1 MKKFLLLG
9 GVAAMLAACATQ
21 YVAPVGVP
29 TATRT
34 LAADLSQNPG
44 SWVLVQKFDTE
55 SCAPSADG
63 NRLASFSTKA
73 IQGEGDPKSGVTRTV
88 AASKP
93 IIFSFVYQHGAAG
106 FTDYTTCIATQSF
119 VPAAG
124 ARYRADFR
132 TSGDRCAVLVTRED
146 GSDPMAVEALHP
158 IEPACFNTING

>member
-1 MKKFLLLG
+1 MIDWLRRG
-9 GVAAMLAACATQ
+9 DHAHTALAAS
-21 YVAPVGVP
+21 PN
-29 TATRT
+29 TRSHT
-34 LAADLSQNPG
+34 TPPRPLP
-44 SWVLVQKFDTE
+44 
-55 SCAPSADG
+55 
-63 NRLASFSTKA
+63 R
-73 IQGEGDPKSGVTRTV
+73 TRTV